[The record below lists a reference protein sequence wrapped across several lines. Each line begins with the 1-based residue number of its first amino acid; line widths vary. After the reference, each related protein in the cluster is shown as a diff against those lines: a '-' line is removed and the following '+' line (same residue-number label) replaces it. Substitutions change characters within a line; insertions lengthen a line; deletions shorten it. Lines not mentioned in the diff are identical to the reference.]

1 MENEVQKNLNENITP
16 FWEYY
21 MPHAREV
28 SERRNENKEFIIKFV
43 DRYNKQFIP
52 IKFQFKE
59 IENCYVWT
67 YEKDSIDLKVTI
79 LNVTELAV
87 TLNCEHNGKIKELA
101 KYVAHHVN
109 QRGKFYGK
117 FPVSNGYIFTA
128 SDISS
133 SHIYFHLEKDD
144 HHQRIY
150 VMLIQTPFRT
160 YEWVVTRYED
170 TPIDEE
176 PIVNFETTP
185 SSFKEATF
193 TIEDAT
199 KLIKDLPENDIKAY
213 TQGFKILYPNL

>member
-1 MENEVQKNLNENITP
+1 MSN
-16 FWEYY
+16 
-21 MPHAREV
+21 
-28 SERRNENKEFIIKFV
+28 
-43 DRYNKQFIP
+43 
-52 IKFQFKE
+52 
-59 IENCYVWT
+59 
-67 YEKDSIDLKVTI
+67 
-79 LNVTELAV
+79 
-87 TLNCEHNGKIKELA
+87 IKELA

-133 SHIYFHLEKDD
+133 SHIYFHLEKDA

-150 VMLIQTPFRT
+150 VELIQTPFRT

-170 TPIDEE
+170 KPIDEE

-185 SSFKEATF
+185 SSFKDKEATF

-199 KLIKDLPENDIKAY
+199 KLIKDLPENDIEAY

>member
-1 MENEVQKNLNENITP
+1 MSN
-16 FWEYY
+16 
-21 MPHAREV
+21 
-28 SERRNENKEFIIKFV
+28 
-43 DRYNKQFIP
+43 
-52 IKFQFKE
+52 
-59 IENCYVWT
+59 
-67 YEKDSIDLKVTI
+67 
-79 LNVTELAV
+79 
-87 TLNCEHNGKIKELA
+87 IKELA

-128 SDISS
+128 SEISS
-133 SHIYFHLEKDD
+133 SHIYFHLEKDA

-150 VMLIQTPFRT
+150 VKLIQTPFRT

-170 TPIDEE
+170 IPIDEE

-185 SSFKEATF
+185 SSFKEAMF

-199 KLIKDLPENDIKAY
+199 KLIKGLPENDIEAY